1 MEKRREDEHE
11 KGARTEGRNTSPASY
26 LERGGRIEKT
36 GNETS
41 EKFRKFRGSER
52 AEKSHDDERS
62 RNTGTSGKSRGMGA
76 AGERKGQRDL
86 RDRRGQRARD
96 DRSDESAKKDQPGR
110 SVRAGQKNPEAL
122 RLCPVADKCGG
133 CDLLG
138 MSYPDQLQRKDR
150 YLKKLLGDLVA
161 VIHPILGMENPLHY
175 RCKVNAAFDHDR
187 KGNPISGIYE
197 KNSHRL
203 VPVDSCLIEDETC
216 SRIIVAVRS
225 LLRSFKIRTYDEDSG
240 FGYLRHV
247 SVRKGY
253 ATGQYMVVLVV
264 TSPIFPGKNNFVKAL
279 CKEVPEVTTVVLN
292 INDRDTSMVLGE
304 RNIPIYGK
312 GFIEDEICGFRF
324 RISPGSFYQVNPPQA
339 ELLYRTAIRYAGLSG
354 KEQVLDCYCGT
365 GTIGIAASPKAKFV
379 IGVESDQEAVRD
391 AIRNAA
397 SNGIRNITFIQE
409 DAGIYLRA
417 LAEEQEEKGDRESS
431 GDGDQNWD
439 RDRDAE
445 DGSSIFRPDVCIL
458 DPPRS
463 GSTEEFIDSLTALS
477 PRKVVYVSCGPDSLA
492 RDLKVFQDRGYQAVE
507 AQPVDLFPYTDH
519 IETIVLLQKLNS

>member
-1 MEKRREDEHE
+1 
-11 KGARTEGRNTSPASY
+11 
-26 LERGGRIEKT
+26 
-36 GNETS
+36 
-41 EKFRKFRGSER
+41 
-52 AEKSHDDERS
+52 
-62 RNTGTSGKSRGMGA
+62 
-76 AGERKGQRDL
+76 
-86 RDRRGQRARD
+86 
-96 DRSDESAKKDQPGR
+96 
-110 SVRAGQKNPEAL
+110 
-122 RLCPVADKCGG
+122 
-133 CDLLG
+133 
-138 MSYPDQLQRKDR
+138 
-150 YLKKLLGDLVA
+150 
-161 VIHPILGMENPLHY
+161 
-175 RCKVNAAFDHDR
+175 
-187 KGNPISGIYE
+187 
-197 KNSHRL
+197 
-203 VPVDSCLIEDETC
+203 
-216 SRIIVAVRS
+216 
-225 LLRSFKIRTYDEDSG
+225 
-240 FGYLRHV
+240 
-247 SVRKGY
+247 
-253 ATGQYMVVLVV
+253 MVVLVV

-477 PRKVVYVSCGPDSLA
+477 PRRVVYVSCGPDSLA

-519 IETIVLLQKLNS
+519 VETVVSLSRNT